1 MKKALLVATPTPTND
16 DILVG
21 RNVKKNAFQRKT
33 PEAYQLELIEQIED
47 NIIAVLLGK
56 INSASMITRNKRT
69 SDYRFRI
76 GLGGKNEYVANVYH
90 SRDDYLEYGSLKEL
104 SDALHVVLEKANNGE
119 FDKSLAELCQKRQK
133 RADLMVAAQ
142 KNKKGVFGKIDE
154 AA

>member
-1 MKKALLVATPTPTND
+1 MTHTLKTVDTTPSND

-56 INSASMITRNKRT
+56 IKSASMITRNKRT
-69 SDYRFRI
+69 GDYRFRI

-90 SRDDYLEYGSLKEL
+90 SRDDHLEYGSLKEL
-104 SDALHVVLEKANNGE
+104 SDALHLVLKKAKNGE
-119 FDKSLAELCQKRQK
+119 FDKSLAELCHKRQK

-142 KNKKGVFGKIDE
+142 KNKKGVFGKVDE